1 MVKRALKYAAA
12 LLAASLAIQM
22 VFGAGLRSGSHAP
35 RFGILGTLRDSLPD
49 SIPSPA
55 ALPPQGDAS
64 SSVPPAGQDTETERD
79 SVRPT
84 APQTLRQLGTVRQQ
98 PLPENYTALD
108 SMVLFPDYIPPEE
121 RGPQDTARHDSVR
134 VNNFLDDVISGKNKD
149 SLVYRPKEKLVYIYN
164 SGDVTYGNMNMQADF
179 MRVELDTKQ
188 MYATGVSDTLGNR
201 TRPVFVEG
209 GSTFTMDTILYNFK
223 SGKAKIKGVAT
234 QEGEG
239 FLLGD
244 DVKKM
249 PDNSINISSG
259 KYTTCDQTDHPHFY
273 LGLTKAKVIPQKK
286 VIIGPAYLVMEDV
299 PLPIA
304 VPEGFFPL
312 TQGRSSGIIIP
323 SYGEET
329 TRGFFLRDGGYY
341 WAASEHMDLTLLGSI
356 YTYGSWELSAESRY
370 VQRYKYSGRISGRY
384 AKTVIGEP
392 GDANYVNSPSFQLQ
406 WTHQQ
411 DPKFNPGSTFSASV
425 NFATSGFRQYASTSL
440 NDYVSTTTESSISY
454 GKSWAGTPFSLQISM
469 RASVNSRDS
478 TIQLT
483 LPSATFNMSKVFPF
497 RRKNAVGKQ
506 RWYEKISVS
515 YTGSLTNSVKAKE
528 DELLSPDIFDKMVN
542 GIQHK
547 IPVSTSFNLF
557 NYINV
562 SPSFNYNAVWL
573 FREVTQAYDPD
584 AENHLRRD
592 TTYGFHHLNDYNFNV
607 SANTKVYGTYDFTRY
622 EKFPLKMLRH
632 TITPTIGFRYTPNF
646 GSPTYGYWE
655 PYQTSEDGKIDY
667 YSPYSGNAYSVPSR
681 SSHAASLTFSVA
693 QTLEAKVASKRDT
706 SGMKKVKIIDNF
718 SFSGSYN
725 FLADSMK
732 LSTIPLSLR
741 MTIPGLKN
749 FGINISATL
758 DPYDIGIGANGQL
771 TRINKLMI
779 ANGKGLG
786 RITNAS
792 TSIGY
797 TFNSGQ
803 SNQTGQPAINN
814 SINTQADLLNPFY
827 FDPDNP
833 IDPLLR
839 RQMMSATY
847 YDFSIPWNLT
857 FNYSISYSNQ
867 LARKN
872 IVQTLSYSGSVNLT
886 PKWGITLTGSFDF
899 ETGKLTTGVFTL
911 TRDLHCWQMSFSWV
925 PTGAR
930 KSWQFN
936 ISVKAAA
943 LQDLKYDKHSSYLD
957 NIDWGE

>member
-1 MVKRALKYAAA
+1 
-12 LLAASLAIQM
+12 
-22 VFGAGLRSGSHAP
+22 
-35 RFGILGTLRDSLPD
+35 
-49 SIPSPA
+49 
-55 ALPPQGDAS
+55 
-64 SSVPPAGQDTETERD
+64 
-79 SVRPT
+79 
-84 APQTLRQLGTVRQQ
+84 
-98 PLPENYTALD
+98 
-108 SMVLFPDYIPPEE
+108 
-121 RGPQDTARHDSVR
+121 
-134 VNNFLDDVISGKNKD
+134 
-149 SLVYRPKEKLVYIYN
+149 
-164 SGDVTYGNMNMQADF
+164 
-179 MRVELDTKQ
+179 
-188 MYATGVSDTLGNR
+188 
-201 TRPVFVEG
+201 
-209 GSTFTMDTILYNFK
+209 
-223 SGKAKIKGVAT
+223 
-234 QEGEG
+234 
-239 FLLGD
+239 
-244 DVKKM
+244 
-249 PDNSINISSG
+249 
-259 KYTTCDQTDHPHFY
+259 
-273 LGLTKAKVIPQKK
+273 
-286 VIIGPAYLVMEDV
+286 
-299 PLPIA
+299 
-304 VPEGFFPL
+304 
-312 TQGRSSGIIIP
+312 
-323 SYGEET
+323 
-329 TRGFFLRDGGYY
+329 
-341 WAASEHMDLTLLGSI
+341 
-356 YTYGSWELSAESRY
+356 
-370 VQRYKYSGRISGRY
+370 
-384 AKTVIGEP
+384 
-392 GDANYVNSPSFQLQ
+392 
-406 WTHQQ
+406 
-411 DPKFNPGSTFSASV
+411 
-425 NFATSGFRQYASTSL
+425 
-440 NDYVSTTTESSISY
+440 
-454 GKSWAGTPFSLQISM
+454 M

-478 TIQLT
+478 TVQLT

-528 DELLSPDIFDKMVN
+528 DELFSPDILERMVN

-547 IPVSTSFNLF
+547 IPVSTSFNLL

-592 TTYGFHHLNDYNFNV
+592 TTYGFHHLNDYNVSV
-607 SANTKVYGTYDFTRY
+607 SANTKIYGTYDFTRY

-632 TITPTIGFRYTPNF
+632 TITPTISLRYTPDF
-646 GSPTYGYWE
+646 GAPTYGYWE
-655 PYQTSEDGKIDY
+655 PYQVSEDGRIDY
-667 YSPYSGNAYSVPSR
+667 YSPYSGNAYGVPGR
-681 SSHAASLTFSVA
+681 NSHAAAITFSLA

-718 SFSGSYN
+718 SFNGTYN

-749 FGINISATL
+749 FGINLSATL
-758 DPYDIGIGANGQL
+758 DPYDIGIGADGRL
-771 TRINKLMI
+771 TRLNQFMI

-867 LARKN
+867 LSRKN

-886 PKWGITLTGSFDF
+886 PKWGITLTGGFDF

-957 NIDWGE
+957 NIDW

>member
-1 MVKRALKYAAA
+1 M
-12 LLAASLAIQM
+12 QM
-22 VFGAGLRSGSHAP
+22 VFGAGLRSGSQTP
-35 RFGILGTLRDSLPD
+35 RTGLFGALRDSVATPGAD
-49 SIPSPA
+49 
-55 ALPPQGDAS
+55 DAGA
-64 SSVPPAGQDTETERD
+64 PAGVPTAKDTL
-79 SVRPT
+79 RPT
-84 APQTLRQLGTVRQQ
+84 ASGPLGRPTPGREH
-98 PLPENYTALD
+98 PLPGNYTALD
-108 SMVLFPDYIPPEE
+108 SMVLFPDRAASEE
-121 RGPQDTARHDSVR
+121 RTSQDTVRSDSVA
-134 VNNFLDDVISGKNKD
+134 VNNFLDNVISGKNKD
-149 SLVYRPKEKLVYIYN
+149 SLVYRPKEKLVYIHN
-164 SGDVTYGNMNMQADF
+164 KGDVTYGNMNMQADF
-179 MRVELDTKQ
+179 MRVELESKQ
-188 MYATGVSDTLGNR
+188 IYASGVSDTLGNR

-209 GSTFTMDTILYNFK
+209 NSTFTMDTILYNFK

-249 PDNSINISSG
+249 PDNSIHISSG

-273 LGLTKAKVIPQKK
+273 LSLTRAKVIPQKK

-299 PLPIA
+299 PIPFLG

-323 SYGEET
+323 SYGEES
-329 TRGFFLRDGGYY
+329 TRGFFLRDGGFY
-341 WAASEHMDLTLLGSI
+341 WAASDHMDLLLKGSI
-356 YTYGSWELSAESRY
+356 YTYGSWEASAESRY
-370 VQRYKYSGRISGRY
+370 VQRYKYSGVLSARY

-392 GDANYVNSPSFQLQ
+392 GDANYVNSPSMQLQ
-406 WTHQQ
+406 WTHRQ
-411 DPKFNPGSTFSASV
+411 DPKFSPGSTFSASV
-425 NFATSGFRQYASTSL
+425 NFATSGFRQYASTNL
-440 NDYVSTTTESSISY
+440 NDYLSTTTESSISY
-454 GKSWAGTPFSLQISM
+454 GKSWAGTPFSLQVSM

-478 TIQLT
+478 TVQLT

-528 DELLSPDIFDKMVN
+528 DELFSPDILERMVN

-547 IPVSTSFNLF
+547 IPVSTSFNLL

-592 TTYGFHHLNDYNFNV
+592 TTYGFHHLNDYNVSV
-607 SANTKVYGTYDFTRY
+607 SANTKIYGTYDFTRY

-632 TITPTIGFRYTPNF
+632 TITPTISLRYTPDF
-646 GSPTYGYWE
+646 GAPTYGYWE
-655 PYQTSEDGKIDY
+655 PYQVSEDGRIDY
-667 YSPYSGNAYSVPSR
+667 YSPYSGNAYGVPGR
-681 SSHAASLTFSVA
+681 NSHAAAITFSLA

-718 SFSGSYN
+718 SFNGTYN

-749 FGINISATL
+749 FGINLSATL
-758 DPYDIGIGANGQL
+758 DPYDIGIGADGRL
-771 TRINKLMI
+771 TRLNQFMI

-867 LARKN
+867 LSRKN

-886 PKWGITLTGSFDF
+886 PKWGITLTGGFDF

-943 LQDLKYDKHSSYLD
+943 LQDLKYHKHSSYLD
-957 NIDWGE
+957 NIDW